1 MAFPTSPTNGQTVTL
16 NGTTFTYNSANTA
29 WKVTPITVGSR
40 ITYTSSNTAPSSP
53 LAGDLWYKINQDI
66 IFEYI
71 NDGTTSNWVDIST
84 PILTAASGGGVSNT
98 SIRAQAMTMGIIF
111 GG

>member
-16 NGTTFTYNSANTA
+16 NGTTFTYNSANTV
-29 WKVTPITVGSR
+29 WKVTPTTIGTR
-40 ITYTSSNTAPSSP
+40 ITYTSSNTVPSNP
-53 LAGDLWYKINQDI
+53 QTGDLWYKINQDI

-71 NDGTTSNWVDIST
+71 NDGTNNIWVDMIT
-84 PILTAASGGGVSNT
+84 PTATSIGGSGGSTAATVGYSLV
-98 SIRAQAMTMGIIF
+98 F